1 MSLILNK
8 ITDDSYFVIASTQ
21 PHKRLIDKLP
31 NMKALVPSFN
41 EPISSK

>member
-21 PHKRLIDKLP
+21 PHKRIIEKVP
-31 NMKALVPSFN
+31 NMKTLVPSLN